1 MDIGNIKVQ
10 ATFLWNT
17 VESSDF
23 DLVGRYTKARDSL
36 KAVRVELANVLR
48 FLNDVAQGWGTQLHL
63 MGHSMGCA
71 LLMEAL
77 AFLQVGALPTSNRV
91 TV

>member
-17 VESSDF
+17 VESSRF
-23 DLVGRYTKARDSL
+23 DLAGRYTKARDSL

-77 AFLQVGALPTSNRV
+77 VFLQVRALPTV
-91 TV
+91 